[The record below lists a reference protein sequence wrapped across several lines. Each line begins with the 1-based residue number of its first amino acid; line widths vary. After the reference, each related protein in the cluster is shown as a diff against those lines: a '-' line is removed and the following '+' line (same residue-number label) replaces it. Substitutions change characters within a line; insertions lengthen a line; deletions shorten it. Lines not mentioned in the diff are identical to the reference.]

1 MVYSKNKQQIA
12 SPIDQSQEQEGR
24 RIINHMSCVN
34 MKNMNI
40 SMSIDIDMGTLVRCK
55 QGLN

>member
-1 MVYSKNKQQIA
+1 
-12 SPIDQSQEQEGR
+12 
-24 RIINHMSCVN
+24 MSCVN